1 MKASLKRG
9 NKQWRQTP
17 PAPIG
22 FLVQLKSKVEGK
34 PAPKVVLKEEKILG
48 ELIDKVRGADT
59 TVFFTRTT
67 WFSLIYPDFYLTCD
81 VIENIRKCHPVFLL
95 GS

>member
-1 MKASLKRG
+1 MFLKASLKRG
-9 NKQWRQTP
+9 SKQWRQTP

-34 PAPKVVLKEEKILG
+34 PAPTVVLKEEKILG

-59 TVFFTRTT
+59 KAVFFTRTT
-67 WFSLIYPDFYLTCD
+67 
-81 VIENIRKCHPVFLL
+81 
-95 GS
+95 